1 MLVEM
6 PKTGAAPDEINITDD
21 EAAAMARAITNLFD
35 RWQLSDV
42 EACEILGGMAA
53 RTWARWKKGEI
64 GRVDR
69 DLAMRMSILLG
80 IHKGLRYMFTAP
92 QRGYEWIKKANK
104 AFGGK
109 SALEVMLQGSMFD
122 LARVRSYLDAERGGK

>member
-1 MLVEM
+1 MLIEM
-6 PKTGAAPDEINITDD
+6 PKTGAAPDQMNITDD

>member
-6 PKTGAAPDEINITDD
+6 PKTGAAPDQINITED
-21 EAAAMARAITNLFD
+21 EATAMARAITNLFD

>member
-6 PKTGAAPDEINITDD
+6 PKTDAAPDQIKITDD